1 MRKSADALAPGGR
14 IAQIGFLKGSE
25 MVLPAV
31 PLMLKRAV
39 IQGITV
45 GHRRALEDLCQPVD
59 RHQIKPVTDKIYDVS
74 GTGASFT
81 HLERGPFGKIVIRI
95 G

>member
-1 MRKSADALAPGGR
+1 
-14 IAQIGFLKGSE
+14 

-45 GHRRALEDLCQPVD
+45 GHRRALEDLCQAVD
-59 RHQIKPVTDKIYDVS
+59 RHQIKPMIDKIYDFFDVR
-74 GTGASFT
+74 AAFT

>member
-1 MRKSADALAPGGR
+1 MRSAALAPGGR

-45 GHRRALEDLCQPVD
+45 GHRRALEDLCQTVD
-59 RHQIKPVTDKIYDVS
+59 SYQIKPVIDKIYDYPDAV
-74 GTGASFT
+74 AAFT

>member
-1 MRKSADALAPGGR
+1 
-14 IAQIGFLKGSE
+14 
-25 MVLPAV
+25 MVLPVV

-45 GHRRALEDLCQPVD
+45 GHRRALEDLCQAVD
-59 RHQIKPVTDKIYDVS
+59 RYQIKPVIDKIYNFAD
-74 GTGASFT
+74 AQAAFM
-81 HLERGPFGKIVIRI
+81 HLERGLFGKIVIRI